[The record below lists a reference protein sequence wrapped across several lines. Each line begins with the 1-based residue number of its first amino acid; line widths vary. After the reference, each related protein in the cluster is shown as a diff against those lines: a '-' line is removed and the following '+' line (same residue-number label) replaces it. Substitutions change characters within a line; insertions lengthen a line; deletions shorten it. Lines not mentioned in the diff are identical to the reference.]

1 MNKNKIK
8 KSDVKTSTKKLGSEV
23 GMEERIKSGEE
34 IEVTEAVEILFMIK
48 DNIPFEE
55 ISKKTGK
62 PISDIEKIKE
72 IFNA

>member
-1 MNKNKIK
+1 METVKNNVNNSKI
-8 KSDVKTSTKKLGSEV
+8 TKKIGNEI

-48 DNIPFEE
+48 DNISFEE
-55 ISKKTGK
+55 ISKKTGR
-62 PISDIEKIKE
+62 PISDVIKIQK

>member
-1 MNKNKIK
+1 MTTLKN
-8 KSDVKTSTKKLGSEV
+8 DKTKELGREV
-23 GMEERIKSGEE
+23 GMEERIQSGEE

-55 ISKKTGK
+55 ISKKTGH
-62 PISDIEKIKE
+62 PISDVTKIQK

>member
-1 MNKNKIK
+1 MSITNNTKIE
-8 KSDVKTSTKKLGSEV
+8 KTH
-23 GMEERIKSGEE
+23 EEILIEEKIKSGEE
-34 IEVTEAVEILFMIK
+34 IEVTEAIKILFIIK

-62 PISDIEKIKE
+62 SISDIENIKN